1 MSSTILLTN
10 NNQEINLIDTFIE
23 SLTPLQSLTNSF
35 NILRTL
41 ELSTIND
48 IQTCKS
54 SVLLSNKYYEYN
66 PQFEKNDNIDYSS
79 AIVKDQTFVN
89 NLLYFQNDYSI
100 PLLEIKIKIDN
111 TFFICNKYIEISD
124 KNYYIL
130 SQM

>member
-66 PQFEKNDNIDYSS
+66 PQFEK
-79 AIVKDQTFVN
+79 K
-89 NLLYFQNDYSI
+89 
-100 PLLEIKIKIDN
+100 
-111 TFFICNKYIEISD
+111 
-124 KNYYIL
+124 
-130 SQM
+130 

>member
-1 MSSTILLTN
+1 L
-10 NNQEINLIDTFIE
+10 
-23 SLTPLQSLTNSF
+23 
-35 NILRTL
+35 
-41 ELSTIND
+41 
-48 IQTCKS
+48 K
-54 SVLLSNKYYEYN
+54 
-66 PQFEKNDNIDYSS
+66 KNDNIDYSS

-130 SQM
+130 NQM